1 MRVVVVGGGIAGLV
15 AALEASATHDVT
27 LLTKADL
34 GVSAT
39 AHAQGGVA
47 VAGPAPDSVAAHVA
61 DTVAAGAG
69 LVDAAA
75 AQALCAGGPDAIVGL
90 RRRGVV
96 FDGVPGTAGEV
107 LARGLEAAHSHA
119 RILHAGGDAT
129 GAEISRALV
138 AELRRSDVTV
148 LERTTVT
155 DLVSADGVVVGV
167 RLLGGT
173 ELAADA
179 VVLATGGAGQLYPHT
194 TNPGVATGDGV
205 AIALRAGAAVADL
218 EFYQFHPTALAGPG
232 SFLVSEAVRGEGAVL
247 LDARGRRFMLEVHP
261 DAELAPRDV
270 VARAIAAVAAAQGEP
285 VRLDATA
292 LGADFLARRFPTI
305 VAACAARGLDLARDP
320 VPVTPAAH
328 YWMGGVRTDVD
339 GRTSLPGLWAVGEVA
354 CTGVH
359 GANRLASNSLLEGA
373 VFARRAVRSLT
384 RPAAREAGGPAW
396 SAPSPIVLDDAAD
409 AAPFAR
415 DELHTLMWA
424 HAGLQRDAEGL
435 ALAATALAGL
445 ATPDAVDSASAE
457 DRNLLTCARAL
468 VAAAQERTASVGAHH
483 RTDSLPALDP
493 PRHSVVAGTPRRV
506 LVGAAAG
513 GRDGAAC

>member
-218 EFYQFHPTALAGPG
+218 EFYQFHPTGSPGPAASSSRRPSAARVLCCSTLAAAASCSRCTRTRSWRPAT
-232 SFLVSEAVRGEGAVL
+232 SW
-247 LDARGRRFMLEVHP
+247 RGRSP
-261 DAELAPRDV
+261 PS
-270 VARAIAAVAAAQGEP
+270 P
-285 VRLDATA
+285 
-292 LGADFLARRFPTI
+292 P
-305 VAACAARGLDLARDP
+305 
-320 VPVTPAAH
+320 
-328 YWMGGVRTDVD
+328 
-339 GRTSLPGLWAVGEVA
+339 
-354 CTGVH
+354 
-359 GANRLASNSLLEGA
+359 
-373 VFARRAVRSLT
+373 RRASRS
-384 RPAAREAGGPAW
+384 G
-396 SAPSPIVLDDAAD
+396 S
-409 AAPFAR
+409 
-415 DELHTLMWA
+415 
-424 HAGLQRDAEGL
+424 
-435 ALAATALAGL
+435 
-445 ATPDAVDSASAE
+445 
-457 DRNLLTCARAL
+457 
-468 VAAAQERTASVGAHH
+468 
-483 RTDSLPALDP
+483 
-493 PRHSVVAGTPRRV
+493 TPRRSARTSSRA
-506 LVGAAAG
+506 GSPRSSPRAPRAASTSRAI
-513 GRDGAAC
+513 RCP